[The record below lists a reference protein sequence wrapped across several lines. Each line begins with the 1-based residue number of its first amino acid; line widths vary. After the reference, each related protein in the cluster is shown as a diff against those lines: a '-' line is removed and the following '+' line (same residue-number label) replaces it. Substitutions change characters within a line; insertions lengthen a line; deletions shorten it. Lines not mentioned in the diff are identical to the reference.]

1 MGALALA
8 ALRAVVKAIGWG
20 WVGFCILYVIDWGI
34 PGAARIAI
42 PKSVP
47 IVGGI
52 GLVDIPLIGDLTT
65 GRVHTYAAEQV
76 RIATVSANELCD
88 GRVEKLVSTSELFA
102 AKSQLAEIERQRNA
116 ASLALED
123 LRKRTAAD
131 EINQQLQAEAREQ
144 ERADYECRLREAG
157 HSDDLTDDDIIFL
170 QRARRQG
177 QGRH

>member
-8 ALRAVVKAIGWG
+8 TLRAVVKAIGWG

-47 IVGGI
+47 IVGGV
-52 GLVDIPLIGDLTT
+52 GLMDIPIIGDFTT

-76 RIATVSANELCD
+76 RIATARTNEVCN
-88 GRVEKLVSTSELFA
+88 GRIEKLVSASELFA

-116 ASLALED
+116 ASIALED

-144 ERADYECRLREAG
+144 ERADYERRLREAG
-157 HSDDLTDDDIIFL
+157 HSDDLTDDDIDFL
-170 QRARRQG
+170 QRDHRR
-177 QGRH
+177 